1 MGLSA
6 QKFGPSGIKKRAIEN
21 CERKFKIYSDEK
33 KQKCN
38 LDRSALLARLI
49 TTFQQNY
56 RNYQLAVI
64 PKEVGLYCRVPLNDP
79 LPFLSGLSPV
89 LGFS

>member
-1 MGLSA
+1 M
-6 QKFGPSGIKKRAIEN
+6 QKIRSVWYQEESDRELRERIQNSGEK
-21 CERKFKIYSDEK
+21 K
-33 KQKCN
+33 KQKCD
-38 LDRSALLARLI
+38 LEPSALLALI

-56 RNYQLAVI
+56 RNYQLAVT
-64 PKEVGLYCRVPLNDP
+64 PKKVGLYCRVPLNDP